1 MGPCKNDIKLF
12 ADELIL
18 IVNAADH
25 GSVAE
30 DIEELEAWESIW
42 LLQINPSKCTRKIF
56 GGYCPL
62 YIAPCFATNR
72 SEDASLRR
80 KRELLY

>member
-1 MGPCKNDIKLF
+1 MSTKYHRNIILYSVCSWFVWPCKNKIKLF

-42 LLQINPSKCTRKIF
+42 LLQINPSKCTGKRL
-56 GGYCPL
+56 GGYCP
-62 YIAPCFATNR
+62 
-72 SEDASLRR
+72 
-80 KRELLY
+80 